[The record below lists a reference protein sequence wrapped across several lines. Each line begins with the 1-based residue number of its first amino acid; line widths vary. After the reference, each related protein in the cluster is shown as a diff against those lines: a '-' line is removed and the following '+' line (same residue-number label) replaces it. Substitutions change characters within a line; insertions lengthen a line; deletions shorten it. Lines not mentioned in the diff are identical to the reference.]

1 MSLRRW
7 WWPLLA
13 LIVIASQTPTLL
25 ERLYP
30 PRTITYDFY
39 QDWASARN
47 ALTGVPIYA
56 DIGLTI
62 ERYLGWPLPDHWPA
76 QYWRMNFH
84 PPPAVLITMPFA
96 WLDYPAAF
104 FWWSLLSLGALVA
117 SAVMFTRQLAVT
129 MSAAAWLI
137 AIAVLTIWYP
147 FREQLMQGQV
157 NLVLLA
163 ALTGIWSADR
173 SGRPQLAG
181 VLLGF
186 ATAVKMFPGL
196 LFVYFAVR
204 HQWSV
209 VVAGLVSFLAMTA
222 ASALLFGTDAYATY
236 LSDVLPAATQ
246 WQSHWYN
253 ASLIALWTKLFD
265 PGPAGGH
272 IIPVALSPVLARVGG
287 WASCAA
293 VAAALVYAIA
303 RARSRAEFD
312 LAFGTTV
319 TAMLLMSPITW
330 SQNLV
335 LLGLPLALL
344 VALPA
349 RVGPLHRAVLL
360 LAILALF
367 VPPHRVW
374 GVFIDGGF
382 PNGTVA
388 AWQTLTVLSFQCY
401 AVLTIFVVQLL
412 WRVPGPERTVAAR

>member
-1 MSLRRW
+1 
-7 WWPLLA
+7 
-13 LIVIASQTPTLL
+13 
-25 ERLYP
+25 
-30 PRTITYDFY
+30 
-39 QDWASARN
+39 
-47 ALTGVPIYA
+47 
-56 DIGLTI
+56 
-62 ERYLGWPLPDHWPA
+62 
-76 QYWRMNFH
+76 MNFH

-104 FWWSLLSLGALVA
+104 FWWSVLSLGALVA
-117 SAVMFTRQLAVT
+117 AAVMVTRQLALT
-129 MSAAAWLI
+129 MSVAAWLV

-163 ALTGIWSADR
+163 ALTGIWSAER

-196 LFVYFAVR
+196 LFVYFAFR
-204 HQWSV
+204 RQWSI
-209 VVAGLVSFLAMTA
+209 VAAGVVSFLAMTA
-222 ASALLFGTDAYATY
+222 ASAALFGTGAYAAY
-236 LSDVLPAATQ
+236 LAEVLPAASQ

-253 ASLIALWTKLFD
+253 TSLIALWTKLFD

-272 IIPVALSPVLARVGG
+272 IIPMATSPVLARVGG

-293 VAAALVYAIA
+293 VAIALAYAIA
-303 RARSRAEFD
+303 RARRRPELD
-312 LAFGTTV
+312 LAFGATV

-335 LLGLPLALL
+335 LLSFPLAVL
-344 VALPA
+344 VARPA
-349 RVGPLHRAVLL
+349 RVGPFHWAALL
-360 LAILALF
+360 LAVLALF
-367 VPPHRVW
+367 VPPDRVW
-374 GVFIDGGF
+374 GLFINGGF

-401 AVLTIFVVQLL
+401 AVLTIFLVQLL
-412 WRVPGPERTVAAR
+412 WRVHGPEPTAAARPRRAHP